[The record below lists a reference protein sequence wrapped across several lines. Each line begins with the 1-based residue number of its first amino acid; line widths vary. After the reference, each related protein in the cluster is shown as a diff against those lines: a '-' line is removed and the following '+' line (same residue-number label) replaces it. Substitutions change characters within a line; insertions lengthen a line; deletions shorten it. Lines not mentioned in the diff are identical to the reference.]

1 MEFQRVLIIGSGGRE
16 NALAWKISQSRFCE
30 KLFIAP
36 GNAGTSLL
44 GENVEISVSDF
55 IAIRD
60 LILSQKISI
69 VIVGP
74 ENPLVNG
81 IHYFLINEIKNDN
94 FTVIGPK
101 KNGAALEGS
110 KEFAKE
116 FMFRHKIPTARYR
129 TFNKKNIHEAI
140 TFLNSLKPPYV
151 LKADGLA
158 SGKGVLIL
166 TNLNEAINSLENM
179 ILKKKFG
186 QASERVII
194 EEYLKGIEVSSFV
207 LTDGDTYKIFPMA
220 KDYKRIGVGDTGLN
234 TGGMG
239 AISPVPFVDQ
249 KLYQK
254 IEKQVI
260 RPTISGLKKDKID
273 YTGFL
278 FIGLMIVENEP
289 YVIEYNVRLG
299 DPETEAILPRI
310 ESDLLEIFL
319 QLKSSKLQTSN
330 LKVRDLFS
338 STVMTVSKGYPE
350 KYEKGKIITGLD
362 CKNESFLFHSG
373 TKKESQNI
381 VTSGGRVIAVTSMDK
396 LLNKALEKSYK
407 TISKIEFEGKTFRND
422 IGFDL

>member
-1 MEFQRVLIIGSGGRE
+1 MEFHRVLIIGSGGRE
-16 NALAWKISQSRFCE
+16 NALALKISQSRFCE

-44 GENVEISVSDF
+44 GENVEISATDF
-55 IAIRD
+55 NAIRG
-60 LILSQKISI
+60 LILSKKISI
-69 VIVGP
+69 VLVGP
-74 ENPLVNG
+74 EDPLVNG
-81 IHYFLINEIKNDN
+81 IHDFLIKEIKNDN
-94 FTVIGPK
+94 FIVIGPK
-101 KNGAALEGS
+101 KSGAILEGS

-116 FMFRHKIPTARYR
+116 FMYRHNIPTARYR
-129 TFNKKNIHEAI
+129 TFNKKNIHDANE
-140 TFLNSLKPPYV
+140 FLNSLNPPYV

-158 SGKGVLIL
+158 AGKGVLIL
-166 TNLNEAINSLENM
+166 TDLNEAKQSLEKM
-179 ILKKKFG
+179 ILEKKFG
-186 QASERVII
+186 QASERVVI
-194 EEYLKGIEVSSFV
+194 EEYLNGIEVSSFV
-207 LTDGDTYKIFPMA
+207 LTDGDSYKIFPMA

-254 IEKQVI
+254 IENQI
-260 RPTISGLKKDKID
+260 IQPTINGLKKDKID
-273 YTGFL
+273 YKGFL
-278 FIGLMIVENEP
+278 FIGLMIVKNEP

-319 QLKSSKLQTSN
+319 KLKNSQLQTSN

-362 CKNESFLFHSG
+362 CKNESLLFHSG
-373 TKKESQNI
+373 TKIEGQNI

-396 LLNKALEKSYK
+396 DLKIALEKSYK
-407 TISKIEFEGKTFRND
+407 TISKIDFDGKNYRND

>member
-1 MEFQRVLIIGSGGRE
+1 MELHKVLIVGSGGRE

-36 GNAGTSLL
+36 GNAGTSFL
-44 GENVEISVSDF
+44 GENVEVSITDF
-55 IAIRD
+55 PAIRD
-60 LILSQKISI
+60 LILKNEISV

-74 ENPLVNG
+74 EEPLVNG
-81 IHYFLINEIKNDN
+81 LHDYLAKEIKNEN
-94 FTVIGPK
+94 FVVIGPK

-116 FMFRHKIPTARYR
+116 FMLRHKIPTARYR
-129 TFNKKNIHEAI
+129 TFNKKNINEAN
-140 TFLNSLKPPYV
+140 TFLNSLNPPYV
-151 LKADGLA
+151 LKADGIA
-158 SGKGVLIL
+158 AGKGVLIF
-166 TNLNEAINSLENM
+166 NSMDEAKTGLKNM

-186 QASERVII
+186 QASERVVI
-194 EEYLKGIEVSSFV
+194 EEYLEGIEVSIFV
-207 LTDGDTYKIFPMA
+207 LTDGDTYKVFPMA
-220 KDYKRIGVGDTGLN
+220 KDYKRIGVGDIGLN

-239 AISPVPFVDQ
+239 AISPVPFVDK

-254 IEKQVI
+254 IENQII
-260 RPTISGLKKDKID
+260 RATITGLKKDKID

-278 FIGLMIVENEP
+278 FIGLMIVKNEP

-310 ESDLLEIFL
+310 DSDLLEMFL
-319 QLKSSKLQTSN
+319 QLKNSQLQNSN

-350 KYEKGKIITGLD
+350 KYEKGKIITGLN
-362 CKNESFLFHSG
+362 CKNESFLFHCG

-396 LLNKALEKSYK
+396 FLNKALEKTYT
-407 TISKIEFEGKTFRND
+407 TISKIKFEGKTFRND

>member
-1 MEFQRVLIIGSGGRE
+1 MESLKVLIIGSGGRE
-16 NALAWKISQSRFCE
+16 SALAWKISQSRFCE

-36 GNAGTSLL
+36 GNAGTSFL
-44 GENVEISVSDF
+44 GQNVEISVLDF

-60 LILSQKISI
+60 LILSKKISI
-69 VIVGP
+69 VIIGP
-74 ENPLVNG
+74 EDPLVNG
-81 IHYFLINEIKNDN
+81 LHDFLINQIKKEN
-94 FTVIGPK
+94 FIVIGPK

-116 FMFRHKIPTARYR
+116 FMFRHKIPTAKYR
-129 TFNKKNIHEAI
+129 VFNKKNIHEAI
-140 TFLNSLKPPYV
+140 AFLDTLKPPYV

-158 SGKGVLIL
+158 AGKGVLIL
-166 TNLNEAINSLENM
+166 TDLNEAKKSLENM

-186 QASERVII
+186 KASERVVI
-194 EEYLKGIEVSSFV
+194 EEYLKGVEVSSFV
-207 LTDGDTYKIFPMA
+207 LTDGNSYKIFPMA

-249 KLYQK
+249 KLYHK
-254 IEKQVI
+254 IENQII
-260 RPTISGLKKDKID
+260 RPTINGLKKDKID
-273 YTGFL
+273 YIGFL
-278 FIGLMIVENEP
+278 FIGLMIVEKEP

-319 QLKSSKLQTSN
+319 QLKSSHLQTTN
-330 LKVRDLFS
+330 LKVSDLFS

-350 KYEKGKIITGLD
+350 KYEKGKIISGLD
-362 CKNESFLFHSG
+362 CKNDSLLFHSG
-373 TKKESQNI
+373 TKKEGQNI

-396 LLNKALEKSYK
+396 LLDKALEKSYK
-407 TISKIEFEGKTFRND
+407 TISKIEFKGKTFRND

>member
-1 MEFQRVLIIGSGGRE
+1 MESHKVLIIGSGGRE

-36 GNAGTSLL
+36 GNAGTSFL
-44 GENVEISVSDF
+44 GENVEISILDF

-60 LILSQKISI
+60 LILSKKISI

-74 ENPLVNG
+74 EDPLVNG
-81 IHYFLINEIKNDN
+81 LHDFLINEIKNDN
-94 FTVIGPK
+94 FIVIGPK
-101 KNGAALEGS
+101 KNGATLEGS
-110 KEFAKE
+110 TEFAKE

-129 TFNKKNIHEAI
+129 IFNKKNIHEASA
-140 TFLNSLKPPYV
+140 FLNTLNPPYV

-158 SGKGVLIL
+158 AGKGVLIL
-166 TNLNEAINSLENM
+166 TDLNEAKKSLDNM

-186 QASERVII
+186 QASERVVI

-220 KDYKRIGVGDTGLN
+220 KDYKRIGIGDTGLN

-239 AISPVPFVDQ
+239 AISPVPFVD
-249 KLYQK
+249 KTLYHK
-254 IEKQVI
+254 IESQVI
-260 RPTISGLKKDKID
+260 RPTINGLKKDKID
-273 YTGFL
+273 YIGFL
-278 FIGLMIVENEP
+278 FIGLMIVGNEP

-319 QLKSSKLQTSN
+319 QLKSSRLQTSN
-330 LKVRDLFS
+330 LKVSELFS

-350 KYEKGKIITGLD
+350 KYEKGKIISGLD
-362 CKNESFLFHSG
+362 YKSDSFLFHSG
-373 TKKESQNI
+373 TKKENQNT
-381 VTSGGRVIAVTSMDK
+381 VTSGGRVIAVTSTDK
-396 LLNKALEKSYK
+396 LLKKAIEKSYK
-407 TISKIEFEGKTFRND
+407 TISKINFEGKTFRED

>member
-1 MEFQRVLIIGSGGRE
+1 MESHKVLIIGSGGRE
-16 NALAWKISQSRFCE
+16 NALAWKISQSKFCD

-36 GNAGTSLL
+36 GNAGTSFL
-44 GENVEISVSDF
+44 GENVEISISDF
-55 IAIRD
+55 GSIRD
-60 LILSQKISI
+60 LILSNKITV

-74 ENPLVNG
+74 EDPLVNG
-81 IHYFLINEIKNDN
+81 LHDFLSNEIKNDN
-94 FTVIGPK
+94 FIVIGPK
-101 KNGAALEGS
+101 KNGAILEGS

-116 FMFRHKIPTARYR
+116 FMLRHKIPTARYR
-129 TFNKKNIHEAI
+129 TFNKKNIHEAD
-140 TFLNSLKPPYV
+140 TFLSSLNPPYV

-158 SGKGVLIL
+158 AGKGVLIL
-166 TNLNEAINSLENM
+166 PDLNEAKKSLENM
-179 ILKKKFG
+179 ILNKKFG
-186 QASERVII
+186 QASEKVVI
-194 EEYLKGIEVSSFV
+194 EEHLKGIEVSSFV
-207 LTDGDTYKIFPMA
+207 LTDGETYKIFPMA
-220 KDYKRIGVGDTGLN
+220 KDYKRVGVGDTGLN

-249 KLYQK
+249 KLYKK
-254 IEKQVI
+254 IENQVI
-260 RPTISGLKKDKID
+260 QPTIRGLKKDKID

-278 FIGLMIVENEP
+278 FIGLMIVKDDP

-330 LKVRDLFS
+330 LKVSELFS

-350 KYEKGKIITGLD
+350 KYEKGKVIRGLEFVND
-362 CKNESFLFHSG
+362 SFLFHSG
-373 TKKESQNI
+373 TKKENQNI

-396 LLNKALEKSYK
+396 QLDKALEKSYK
-407 TISKIEFEGKTFRND
+407 TISKIKFQGKTFRND

>member
-1 MEFQRVLIIGSGGRE
+1 MEPHKVLIIGSGGRE

-36 GNAGTSLL
+36 GNAGTSFL
-44 GENVEISVSDF
+44 GENVEISMTDF
-55 IAIRD
+55 PAIRD
-60 LILSQKISI
+60 LILKNEISV

-74 ENPLVNG
+74 EEPLVNG
-81 IHYFLINEIKNDN
+81 LHDFLAKEIKNEN
-94 FTVIGPK
+94 FVVIGPK

-116 FMFRHKIPTARYR
+116 FMLRHKIPTARYR
-129 TFNKKNIHEAI
+129 TFNKKNINEAN
-140 TFLNSLKPPYV
+140 TFLNSLNPPYV
-151 LKADGLA
+151 LKADGIA
-158 SGKGVLIL
+158 AGKGVLIF
-166 TNLNEAINSLENM
+166 NSMDEAKTGLKNM

-186 QASERVII
+186 QASERVVI
-194 EEYLKGIEVSSFV
+194 EEYLEGIEVSIFV
-207 LTDGDTYKIFPMA
+207 LTDGDTYKVFPMA
-220 KDYKRIGVGDTGLN
+220 KDYKRIGVGDIGLN

-239 AISPVPFVDQ
+239 AISPVPFVDK

-254 IEKQVI
+254 IENQII
-260 RPTISGLKKDKID
+260 RATITGLKKDKID

-278 FIGLMIVENEP
+278 FIGLMIVKNEP

-310 ESDLLEIFL
+310 DSDLLEMFL
-319 QLKSSKLQTSN
+319 QLKNSQLQNSN

-350 KYEKGKIITGLD
+350 KYEKGKIITGLN
-362 CKNESFLFHSG
+362 CKNESFLFHCG

-381 VTSGGRVIAVTSMDK
+381 VTSGGRVIAVTSTDK
-396 LLNKALEKSYK
+396 FLNKALEKTYT
-407 TISKIEFEGKTFRND
+407 TISKIKFEGKTFRND

>member
-1 MEFQRVLIIGSGGRE
+1 MESYKVLIIGSGGRE

-36 GNAGTSLL
+36 GNAGTSFL
-44 GENVEISVSDF
+44 GQNVEISVLDF
-55 IAIRD
+55 TAIRD
-60 LILSQKISI
+60 LILSKKISI
-69 VIVGP
+69 VIIGP
-74 ENPLVNG
+74 EAPLVNG
-81 IHYFLINEIKNDN
+81 LHDFLINQIKKEN
-94 FTVIGPK
+94 FIVIGPK
-101 KNGAALEGS
+101 KNGATLEGS

-129 TFNKKNIHEAI
+129 IFNKKNIHEAI
-140 TFLNSLKPPYV
+140 AFLNTLKPPYV

-158 SGKGVLIL
+158 AGKGVLIL
-166 TNLNEAINSLENM
+166 TDLNEAKKSLENM

-186 QASERVII
+186 KASERVVI

-207 LTDGDTYKIFPMA
+207 LTDGNSYKIFPMA

-249 KLYQK
+249 KLYHK
-254 IEKQVI
+254 IENQII
-260 RPTISGLKKDKID
+260 RPTVNGLKKDKID
-273 YTGFL
+273 YIGFL
-278 FIGLMIVENEP
+278 FIGLMIVKKEP

-319 QLKSSKLQTSN
+319 QLKSSHLETTN
-330 LKVRDLFS
+330 LKVSDLFS

-350 KYEKGKIITGLD
+350 KYEKGKIISGLD
-362 CKNESFLFHSG
+362 CKNDSFLFHSG
-373 TKKESQNI
+373 TKKEGQNI

-396 LLNKALEKSYK
+396 LLDKALEKSYK

>member
-1 MEFQRVLIIGSGGRE
+1 MELHKVLIVGSGGRE

-36 GNAGTSLL
+36 GNAGTSFL
-44 GENVEISVSDF
+44 GENVEISMTDF
-55 IAIRD
+55 PAIRD
-60 LILSQKISI
+60 LILKNEISV

-74 ENPLVNG
+74 EEPLVNG
-81 IHYFLINEIKNDN
+81 LHDYLAKEIKNEN
-94 FTVIGPK
+94 FVVIGPK

-116 FMFRHKIPTARYR
+116 FMLRHKIPTARYR
-129 TFNKKNIHEAI
+129 TFNKKNINEAN
-140 TFLNSLKPPYV
+140 TFLNSLNPPYV
-151 LKADGLA
+151 LKADGIA
-158 SGKGVLIL
+158 AGKGVLIF
-166 TNLNEAINSLENM
+166 NSMDEAKTGLKNM

-186 QASERVII
+186 QASERVVI
-194 EEYLKGIEVSSFV
+194 EEYLEGIEVSIFV
-207 LTDGDTYKIFPMA
+207 LTDGDTYKVFPMA
-220 KDYKRIGVGDTGLN
+220 KDYKRIGVGDIGLN

-239 AISPVPFVDQ
+239 AISPVPFVDK

-254 IEKQVI
+254 IENQII
-260 RPTISGLKKDKID
+260 RATITGLKKDKID

-278 FIGLMIVENEP
+278 FIGLMIVKNEP

-310 ESDLLEIFL
+310 DSDLLEMFL
-319 QLKSSKLQTSN
+319 QLKNSQLQNSN

-350 KYEKGKIITGLD
+350 KYEKGKIITGLN
-362 CKNESFLFHSG
+362 CKNESFLFHCG

-396 LLNKALEKSYK
+396 FLNKALEKTYT
-407 TISKIEFEGKTFRND
+407 TISKIKFEGKTFRND

>member
-1 MEFQRVLIIGSGGRE
+1 MESHKVLIIGSGGRE
-16 NALAWKISQSRFCE
+16 NALAWKISQSKFCE

-36 GNAGTSLL
+36 GNAGTSFL
-44 GENVEISVSDF
+44 GENVEISISDF
-55 IAIRD
+55 GSIRD
-60 LILSQKISI
+60 LILSNKISV

-74 ENPLVNG
+74 EDPLVNG
-81 IHYFLINEIKNDN
+81 LHDFLSNEIKNDN
-94 FTVIGPK
+94 LIVIGPK
-101 KNGAALEGS
+101 KNGAILEGS

-116 FMFRHKIPTARYR
+116 FMLRHKIPTARYR
-129 TFNKKNIHEAI
+129 TFNKKNIHEAD
-140 TFLNSLKPPYV
+140 TFLSSLNPPYV

-158 SGKGVLIL
+158 AGKGVLIL
-166 TNLNEAINSLENM
+166 PDLNEAKKSLENM

-186 QASERVII
+186 QASEKVVI
-194 EEYLKGIEVSSFV
+194 EEHLKGIEVSSFV
-207 LTDGDTYKIFPMA
+207 LTDGETYKIFPMA
-220 KDYKRIGVGDTGLN
+220 KDYKRVGVGDTGLN

-249 KLYQK
+249 KLYKK
-254 IEKQVI
+254 IENQVI
-260 RPTISGLKKDKID
+260 QPTIRGLKKDKID

-278 FIGLMIVENEP
+278 FIGLMIVKDEP

-319 QLKSSKLQTSN
+319 KLKSSKLQTTN
-330 LKVRDLFS
+330 LKVSELFS

-350 KYEKGKIITGLD
+350 KYEKGKVIRGLEFVND
-362 CKNESFLFHSG
+362 SFLFHSG
-373 TKKESQNI
+373 TKKENQNI

-396 LLNKALEKSYK
+396 QLDKALEKSYK
-407 TISKIEFEGKTFRND
+407 TISKIEFQGKTFRND

>member
-1 MEFQRVLIIGSGGRE
+1 MELHKVLIVGSGGRE

-36 GNAGTSLL
+36 GNAGTSFL
-44 GENVEISVSDF
+44 GENVEISMTDF
-55 IAIRD
+55 PAIRD
-60 LILSQKISI
+60 LILKNEISV

-74 ENPLVNG
+74 EEPLVNG
-81 IHYFLINEIKNDN
+81 LHDYLAKEIKNEN
-94 FTVIGPK
+94 FVVIGPK

-116 FMFRHKIPTARYR
+116 FMLRHKIPTARYR
-129 TFNKKNIHEAI
+129 TFNKKNINEAN
-140 TFLNSLKPPYV
+140 TFLNSLNPPYV
-151 LKADGLA
+151 LKADGIA
-158 SGKGVLIL
+158 AGKGVLIF
-166 TNLNEAINSLENM
+166 NSMDEAKTGLKNM

-186 QASERVII
+186 QASERVVI
-194 EEYLKGIEVSSFV
+194 EEYLEGIEVSIFV
-207 LTDGDTYKIFPMA
+207 LTDGDTYKVFPMA
-220 KDYKRIGVGDTGLN
+220 KDYKRIGVGDIGLN

-239 AISPVPFVDQ
+239 AISPVPFVDK

-254 IEKQVI
+254 IENQII
-260 RPTISGLKKDKID
+260 RATITGLKKDKID

-278 FIGLMIVENEP
+278 FIGLMIVKNEP

-310 ESDLLEIFL
+310 DSDLLEMFL
-319 QLKSSKLQTSN
+319 QLKNSQLQNSN

-350 KYEKGKIITGLD
+350 KYEKGKIITGLN
-362 CKNESFLFHSG
+362 CKNESFLFHCG

-381 VTSGGRVIAVTSMDK
+381 VTSGGRVIAVTSTDK
-396 LLNKALEKSYK
+396 FLNKALEKTYT
-407 TISKIEFEGKTFRND
+407 TISKIKFDGKTFRND

>member
-1 MEFQRVLIIGSGGRE
+1 MESHNVLIIGSGGRE
-16 NALAWKISQSRFCE
+16 NALAWKISQSKFCS

-36 GNAGTSLL
+36 GNPGTSYL
-44 GENVEISVSDF
+44 GENVQISTLDF
-55 IAIRD
+55 IAIKD
-60 LILSQKISI
+60 LILSSKISI

-74 ENPLVNG
+74 EDPLVNG
-81 IHYFLINEIKNDN
+81 LHDFLIEEIKNEN
-94 FTVIGPK
+94 LIVIGPK
-101 KNGAALEGS
+101 KNGATLEGS

-116 FMFRHKIPTARYR
+116 FMIRHKIPTARHR
-129 TFNKKNIHEAI
+129 TFNKKNIHEAKN
-140 TFLNSLKPPYV
+140 FLDSLSPPYV

-158 SGKGVLIL
+158 AGKGVLIL
-166 TNLNEAINSLENM
+166 TDLNKAMQSLENM

-186 QASERVII
+186 QASERVVI

-207 LTDGDTYKIFPMA
+207 LIDGETYKIFPMA
-220 KDYKRIGVGDTGLN
+220 KDYKRIGIGDTGLN

-239 AISPVPFVDQ
+239 AISPVPFVDD
-249 KLYQK
+249 KLYEK
-254 IEKQVI
+254 IENQVI
-260 RPTISGLKKDKID
+260 RPTVNGLKKDNID

-278 FIGLMIVENEP
+278 FIGLMIVKNEP

-319 QLKSSKLQTSN
+319 QLKSSQLQNSN
-330 LKVRDLFS
+330 LKVSDLFS
-338 STVMTVSKGYPE
+338 TTVMTVSKGYPE
-350 KYEKGKIITGLD
+350 KYEKGKIITGLN

-373 TKKESQNI
+373 TKIEGQNI

-396 LLNKALEKSYK
+396 DLKSALEKSYE
-407 TISKIEFEGKTFRND
+407 TISKIDFEGKTFRND

>member
-1 MEFQRVLIIGSGGRE
+1 MELHKVLIVGSGGRE

-36 GNAGTSLL
+36 GNAGTSFL
-44 GENVEISVSDF
+44 GENVEISMTDF
-55 IAIRD
+55 PAIRD
-60 LILSQKISI
+60 LILKNEISV

-74 ENPLVNG
+74 EEPLVNG
-81 IHYFLINEIKNDN
+81 LHDFLAKEIKNEN
-94 FTVIGPK
+94 FVVIGPK

-116 FMFRHKIPTARYR
+116 FMLRHKIPTARYR
-129 TFNKKNIHEAI
+129 TFNKKNINEAN
-140 TFLNSLKPPYV
+140 TFLNSLNPPYV
-151 LKADGLA
+151 LKADGIA
-158 SGKGVLIL
+158 AGKGVLIF
-166 TNLNEAINSLENM
+166 NSMDEAKTGLKNM

-186 QASERVII
+186 QASERVVI
-194 EEYLKGIEVSSFV
+194 EEYLEGIEVSIFV
-207 LTDGDTYKIFPMA
+207 LTDGDTYKVFPMA
-220 KDYKRIGVGDTGLN
+220 KDYKRIGVGDIGLN

-239 AISPVPFVDQ
+239 AISPVPFVDK

-254 IEKQVI
+254 IENQII
-260 RPTISGLKKDKID
+260 RATITGLKKDKID

-278 FIGLMIVENEP
+278 FIGLMIVKNEP

-310 ESDLLEIFL
+310 DSDLLEMFL
-319 QLKSSKLQTSN
+319 QLKNSQLQNSN

-350 KYEKGKIITGLD
+350 KYEKGKIITGLN
-362 CKNESFLFHSG
+362 CKNESFLFHCG
-373 TKKESQNI
+373 TKKESQKI

-396 LLNKALEKSYK
+396 FLNKALEKTYT
-407 TISKIEFEGKTFRND
+407 TISKIKFEGKTFRND

>member
-1 MEFQRVLIIGSGGRE
+1 MELHKVLIVGSGGRE

-36 GNAGTSLL
+36 GNAGTSFL
-44 GENVEISVSDF
+44 GENVEISMTDF
-55 IAIRD
+55 PAIRD
-60 LILSQKISI
+60 LILKNEISV

-74 ENPLVNG
+74 EEPLVNG
-81 IHYFLINEIKNDN
+81 LHDFLAKEIKNEN
-94 FTVIGPK
+94 FVVIGPK

-116 FMFRHKIPTARYR
+116 FMLRHKIPTARYR
-129 TFNKKNIHEAI
+129 TFNKKNINEAN
-140 TFLNSLKPPYV
+140 TFLNSLNPPYV
-151 LKADGLA
+151 LKADGIA
-158 SGKGVLIL
+158 AGKGVLIF
-166 TNLNEAINSLENM
+166 NSMDEAKTGLKNM

-186 QASERVII
+186 QASERVVI
-194 EEYLKGIEVSSFV
+194 EEYLEGIEVSIFV
-207 LTDGDTYKIFPMA
+207 LTDGDTYKVFPMA
-220 KDYKRIGVGDTGLN
+220 KDYKRIGVGDIGLN

-239 AISPVPFVDQ
+239 AISPVPFVDK

-254 IEKQVI
+254 IENQII
-260 RPTISGLKKDKID
+260 RTTITGLKKDKID

-278 FIGLMIVENEP
+278 FIGLMIVKNEP

-310 ESDLLEIFL
+310 DSDLLEMFL
-319 QLKSSKLQTSN
+319 QLKNSQLQNSN

-350 KYEKGKIITGLD
+350 KYEKGKIITGLN
-362 CKNESFLFHSG
+362 CKNESFLFHCG

-396 LLNKALEKSYK
+396 FLNKALEKTYT
-407 TISKIEFEGKTFRND
+407 TISKIKFEGKTFRND